1 MTKETLLHRQVNPN
15 WIQNGEPSSQVFAPT
30 PKDDKKL
37 SVYDGDQISAEES
50 WKHFTNV
57 LGLSSKGTLAVTV
70 LECDEESLSAMSDP
84 QTFKEHVL
92 VDFSDNS
99 QAQIKNKAKKL
110 KKNALDRGWQY
121 KA

>member
-30 PKDDKKL
+30 PKL

-110 KKNALDRGWQY
+110 KKKALDRGWQY